1 MVTRQQATSS
11 LTRQRPL
18 RNPRHGRPNFSR
30 FWRPSPALGNDPN
43 LEIGSKGELM
53 PRSKLRWEPFN
64 LRSQYYMV
72 FGEPPSGK
80 KYQ

>member
-1 MVTRQQATSS
+1 
-11 LTRQRPL
+11 
-18 RNPRHGRPNFSR
+18 
-30 FWRPSPALGNDPN
+30 DPN

-72 FGEPPSGK
+72 FGMQQQQQHAQLKTHYRGHPIAVWLQLIP
-80 KYQ
+80 QLHQPN